1 MHTHTPGLANKNH
14 VNTHIHVDINR
25 DDHAKASIES
35 SSPEHNGCE
44 GQQGMQMR
52 PEVSVGKMERG
63 SLGLGDPAGRGPAS
77 GGPFVSSLR
86 LKIPNVHL
94 LLLLLL
100 HPPLLYHLPCPPSP
114 GQAAEKSR
122 DIWFV

>member
-1 MHTHTPGLANKNH
+1 
-14 VNTHIHVDINR
+14 
-25 DDHAKASIES
+25 
-35 SSPEHNGCE
+35 
-44 GQQGMQMR
+44 MQMR

-77 GGPFVSSLR
+77 GGAFVSSLR
-86 LKIPNVHL
+86 LKIPNVL

-100 HPPLLYHLPCPPSP
+100 HPPLLHHLPALPA
-114 GQAAEKSR
+114 QAKPQRKA